1 MQGLT
6 EQQLLKVFNY
16 ILCPERKLL
25 GEGLHRLRRVTLFK
39 YFLTKLK
46 AMQTIVDNSIVDVLD
61 AVDYN
66 LFKKW

>member
-16 ILCPERKLL
+16 ILCLERKLL
-25 GEGLHRLRRVTLFK
+25 EEGLHRLRRVTLFK
-39 YFLTKLK
+39 YFLTKLN